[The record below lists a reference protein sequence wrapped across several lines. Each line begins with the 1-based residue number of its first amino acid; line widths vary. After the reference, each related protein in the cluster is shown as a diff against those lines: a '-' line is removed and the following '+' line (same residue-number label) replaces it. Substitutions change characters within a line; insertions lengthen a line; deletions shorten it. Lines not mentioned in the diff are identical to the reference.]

1 MKIISLLVLL
11 VLVGCGGPVLSI
23 KDIEKA
29 KEYCKPYGG
38 ATEIISYQF
47 FFIREASIHCLHRDK
62 VYRIKE

>member
-1 MKIISLLVLL
+1 MFVLL
-11 VLVGCGGPVLSI
+11 TSCGGPVLNMQ
-23 KDIEKA
+23 DVEKA

-62 VYRIKE
+62 SYKIKEK